1 MEQGIIDQ
9 LATVDAE
16 TRRQQQRIE
25 RTQADIE
32 AVKADYASQR
42 ARLAVLLGVEP
53 AAR

>member
-1 MEQGIIDQ
+1 MAPCGLALQVISIDNG
-9 LATVDAE
+9 
-16 TRRQQQRIE
+16 
-25 RTQADIE
+25 TQADIE